1 MLWTAVFVHILTE
14 MVCLTLS
21 AARVRFVKIYILTD
35 MVIT

>member
-14 MVCLTLS
+14 MMCLTLN
-21 AARVRFVKIYILTD
+21 AAHVRFVKTYILTD